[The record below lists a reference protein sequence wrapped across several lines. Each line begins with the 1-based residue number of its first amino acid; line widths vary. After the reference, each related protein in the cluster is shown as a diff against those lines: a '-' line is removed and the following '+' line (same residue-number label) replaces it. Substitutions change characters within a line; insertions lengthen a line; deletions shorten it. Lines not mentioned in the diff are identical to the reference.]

1 MKQLKMIVLSLFL
14 LVSSLV
20 LFTGC
25 STKQPPVVFKPQ
37 VVCFELEKHKET
49 SKVELEDVVVEDAID
64 VLKARADELH
74 KIIDFYEAQI
84 DNYKELC
91 KKYQLLSNPLQLK
104 EK

>member
-25 STKQPPVVFKPQ
+25 SVKQPPVVFKPQ
-37 VVCFELEKHKET
+37 VVCFELERYKET
-49 SKVELEDVVVEDAID
+49 SRVELEDIVVEDAID

-74 KIIDFYEAQI
+74 KTIDFYEAQI
-84 DNYKELC
+84 DKYEKFCE
-91 KKYQLLSNPLQLK
+91 KYQVVNNPEQPTF
-104 EK
+104 